1 MRKRF
6 AVILSTVASIILVLC
21 ILFSALQLTM
31 NDKNYIE
38 YEYSRLQVARGM
50 GMSNMDLV
58 NSCNRLIDYMEGR
71 VDSIDILVTVNGE
84 QVLMFDQPQE
94 VSHMADVRLLYQ
106 NFRTYR
112 DFGLLLALVLYL
124 FSAIL
129 HVRTAMHTLASGY
142 LYGAFVI
149 ALFAGFIG
157 TWAALDF
164 SSFWT
169 FFHQMLF
176 WNEDWLFDATTS
188 RMINMLPEK
197 FFSDMILRMAAIA
210 GAAFLLLLGGSIAL
224 LVSMRKKRMAA
235 RERARQRALA
245 ARAAKREAA
254 AKQHAAAQGAAG
266 QNAAGQSPAV
276 TAGSTP
282 PQSTGNLPQSAGDL
296 PATEE
301 QP

>member
-6 AVILSTVASIILVLC
+6 AVMLSTVASIILVLC

-31 NDKNYIE
+31 NDKSYIE
-38 YEYSRLQVARGM
+38 YEYSHLQVARGM
-50 GMSNMDLV
+50 GMTNIDLV

-71 VDSIDILVTVNGE
+71 VDSIDIPVTVNGE

-94 VSHMADVRLLYQ
+94 ISHMADVRLLYQ

-124 FSAIL
+124 LAAIL

-142 LYGAFVI
+142 AYGAFVI
-149 ALFAGFIG
+149 ALFVGFIG

-176 WNEDWLFDATTS
+176 WNNDWLFDASAS
-188 RMINMLPEK
+188 RMINMLPEQ

-210 GAAFLLLLGGSIAL
+210 GAAFLLLLAASVVL
-224 LVSMRKKRMAA
+224 LLSMRKKRMAA
-235 RERARQRALA
+235 REKARERALA
-245 ARAAKREAA
+245 ARAAKRAA
-254 AKQHAAAQGAAG
+254 AEKRLAAAAPGADR
-266 QNAAGQSPAV
+266 PADD
-276 TAGSTP
+276 AP
-282 PQSTGNLPQSAGDL
+282 PL
-296 PATEE
+296 EE

>member
-6 AVILSTVASIILVLC
+6 AVMLSTVASIILVLC

-31 NDKNYIE
+31 NDKSYIE

-50 GMSNMDLV
+50 GMTNIDLV

-71 VDSIDILVTVNGE
+71 VDSIDIPVTVNGE

-94 VSHMADVRLLYQ
+94 ISHMADVRLLYQ

-124 FSAIL
+124 LAAIL

-142 LYGAFVI
+142 AYGAFVI
-149 ALFAGFIG
+149 ALFVGFIG

-176 WNEDWLFDATTS
+176 WNNDWLFDASAS
-188 RMINMLPEK
+188 RMINMLPEQ

-210 GAAFLLLLGGSIAL
+210 GAAFLLLLAASVVL
-224 LVSMRKKRMAA
+224 LLSMRKKRMAA
-235 RERARQRALA
+235 REKARERALA
-245 ARAAKREAA
+245 ARAAKRAA
-254 AKQHAAAQGAAG
+254 AEKRRAAAAPGADR
-266 QNAAGQSPAV
+266 PADD
-276 TAGSTP
+276 AP
-282 PQSTGNLPQSAGDL
+282 PL
-296 PATEE
+296 EE

>member
-6 AVILSTVASIILVLC
+6 AVMLSTVASIILVLC

-38 YEYSRLQVARGM
+38 YSYSRLQVARGM
-50 GMSNMDLV
+50 GMSNIDLV
-58 NSCNRLIDYMEGR
+58 NSCNRLVDYMEGR
-71 VDSIDILVTVNGE
+71 VDSIDIMVTVNGE
-84 QVLMFDQPQE
+84 RVLMFDQPQE

-106 NFRTYR
+106 NFRTCR

-124 FSAIL
+124 LAAIL

-142 LYGAFVI
+142 TYGAFVI

-176 WNEDWLFDATTS
+176 WNDDWLFDASAS
-188 RMINMLPEK
+188 RMINMLPER
-197 FFSDMILRMAAIA
+197 FFSDLILRMVAIA
-210 GAAFLLLLGGSIAL
+210 GAAFLILFAASVALLL
-224 LVSMRKKRMAA
+224 SMRKKRMAA
-235 RERARQRALA
+235 RERARARALA
-245 ARAAKREAA
+245 ARAAKRAA
-254 AKQHAAAQGAAG
+254 AEKRLSAAG
-266 QNAAGQSPAV
+266 AGADRSADG
-276 TAGSTP
+276 AP
-282 PQSTGNLPQSAGDL
+282 PM
-296 PATEE
+296 EE

>member
-6 AVILSTVASIILVLC
+6 AVMLSTVASIILVLC

-50 GMSNMDLV
+50 GMSNLDLV

-176 WNEDWLFDATTS
+176 W
-188 RMINMLPEK
+188 IK
-197 FFSDMILRMAAIA
+197 
-210 GAAFLLLLGGSIAL
+210 
-224 LVSMRKKRMAA
+224 
-235 RERARQRALA
+235 
-245 ARAAKREAA
+245 
-254 AKQHAAAQGAAG
+254 
-266 QNAAGQSPAV
+266 
-276 TAGSTP
+276 
-282 PQSTGNLPQSAGDL
+282 
-296 PATEE
+296 
-301 QP
+301 